1 MVSDL
6 AKISVSV
13 PSISW
18 GVLDL
23 TMHLHFS
30 YLISVLFLFFGGLMP
45 RNEIEVQNNLHISNN
60 GYTYEENLLYF
71 PLYPLMVK
79 GLSNSFNWIF
89 KDLVFIEGLSFHAS
103 PSLILFS
110 SIVLNALFFIFATD
124 RLYYLSRK
132 VLK

>member
-1 MVSDL
+1 MDF
-6 AKISVSV
+6 
-13 PSISW
+13 
-18 GVLDL
+18 
-23 TMHLHFS
+23 FS
-30 YLISVLFLFFGGLMP
+30 FSALFLFFGGLMP
-45 RNEIEVQNNLHISNN
+45 KHEREVQNNLHISNN

-89 KDLVFIEGLSFHAS
+89 KDMFYVDDGLSFAAN
-103 PSLILFS
+103 PALILSS
-110 SIVLNALFFIFATD
+110 SILLNAIFFIFATD